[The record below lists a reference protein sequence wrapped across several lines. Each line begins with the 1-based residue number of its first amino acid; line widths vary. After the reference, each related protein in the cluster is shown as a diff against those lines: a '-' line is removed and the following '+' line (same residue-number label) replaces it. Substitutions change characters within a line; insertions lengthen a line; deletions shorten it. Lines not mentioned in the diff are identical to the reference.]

1 MMTPNEASFLL
12 EKTKFKE
19 EIQQLILINLENI
32 KNTEQHQYEDR
43 EDYFRKI
50 KVLEEILAHFES
62 LSITERIKKRKFFL
76 T

>member
-1 MMTPNEASFLL
+1 MTPNEATFLL

-19 EIQQLILINLENI
+19 EIQQLILINLESI

>member
-1 MMTPNEASFLL
+1 MTPNEATFLL